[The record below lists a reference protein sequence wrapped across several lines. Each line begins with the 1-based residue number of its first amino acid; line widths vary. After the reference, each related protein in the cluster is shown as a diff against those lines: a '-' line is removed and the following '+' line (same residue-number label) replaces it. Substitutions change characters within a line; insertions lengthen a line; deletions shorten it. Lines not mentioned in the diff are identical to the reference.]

1 MSYLVDT
8 KYLSETLSEEELYQ
22 NAFDRSKSND
32 SMENLKTTLRTF
44 NHFTVDMFSREK
56 DQVLKDLMIEY
67 KKNRD
72 TRAPL
77 IILKKYLKN
86 NYLFYVIPK
95 GQKIIHYSKS
105 YPIKD
110 FPIKKDQKIIN
121 PIVPKDYHWFT
132 GNVMVHMSIFIE
144 AEIWI

>member
-77 IILKKYLKN
+77 IILKKFKEWLGKDHDNIFAKCGKN
-86 NYLFYVIPK
+86 AKRVRKAVINIRN
-95 GQKIIHYSKS
+95 G
-105 YPIKD
+105 
-110 FPIKKDQKIIN
+110 
-121 PIVPKDYHWFT
+121 
-132 GNVMVHMSIFIE
+132 
-144 AEIWI
+144 